1 MSLYR
6 QFSYISCD
14 VPKRPGMWMK
24 VRTQRLLAVVEK
36 NGFVVDMRESTRVS
50 RAQTARGQQKDSIGP
65 ERREGKSVEQE
76 GRDREEE

>member
-1 MSLYR
+1 MSLCR

-36 NGFVVDMRESTRVS
+36 KGFVVDMRESTRVS
-50 RAQTARGQQKDSIGP
+50 RAQTARGQQKDLVGP
-65 ERREGKSVEQE
+65 ERREGKSV
-76 GRDREEE
+76 